1 MGTPAFAL
9 PGLQAL
15 LEAPNFEIVGV
26 FTQTDKPVG
35 RKQAVLSPPVKEL
48 PQKNNLKV
56 FQPEKIKDET
66 ENIKQLQPDLIVV
79 IAYGKV
85 LPPEI
90 LATPRQGCV
99 NVHASLLPKYR
110 GAACLNAPIING
122 DAETGLTIM
131 KMEAGLDT
139 GPILR
144 QAVIKLD
151 GSETLEQLHD
161 ALAKKSREI
170 LITVLRDW
178 LAGKIVPQAQD
189 DAQASYVKALTKSD
203 GKLDWLETAEKIE
216 RLIRGLNPWPGTFSK
231 VNGRILKI
239 LAVEH
244 QVYKINKYPIG
255 TIFQEDSTLLIQCGQ
270 NSLAILKLQLEGKKI
285 MTAEEFSRGHKNL
298 IGQTLNN

>member
-15 LEAPNFEIVGV
+15 LEAPDFEIVGV

-35 RKQAVLSPPVKEL
+35 RKQAVLPPPVKEL
-48 PQKNNLKV
+48 AQKNNLKV

-79 IAYGKV
+79 SAYGKI

-90 LATPRQGCV
+90 LAIPKQGCI

-161 ALAKKSREI
+161 ALAEKSREI
-170 LITVLRDW
+170 LVPVLRDW

-189 DAQASYVKALTKSD
+189 DARASYVKALTKSD
-203 GKLDWLETAEKIE
+203 GQLNWLETAEKIE
-216 RLIRGLNPWPGTFSK
+216 RLVRGLNPWPGTFSK
-231 VNGRILKI
+231 LNGRILKI

-244 QVYKINKYPIG
+244 QIYKINKYPAG
-255 TIFQEDSTLLIQCGQ
+255 TIFQEDSALLIQCGQ

-285 MTAEEFSRGHKNL
+285 MTAEEFSRGYKNL
-298 IGQTLNN
+298 YGQTLNN